1 MNTSRS
7 AKKFRKYVF
16 KARNLEF
23 MNTTL
28 VFKKKEFPRVERCD
42 SDSDENNS
50 DNEEDL
56 MV

>member
-1 MNTSRS
+1 MNTTKHCCLVLLKIS
-7 AKKFRKYVF
+7 
-16 KARNLEF
+16 L
-23 MNTTL
+23 NTTL

>member
-1 MNTSRS
+1 MTYGP
-7 AKKFRKYVF
+7 AKKEY
-16 KARNLEF
+16 
-23 MNTTL
+23 TCSTL